1 MLEDLTLSRC
11 RFTLEIT
18 RQVSL
23 PEFTG
28 STLRGAF
35 GTVFRKIICA
45 QRQREDCKGCYLQN
59 TCAYA
64 AVFTPGNLQDSP
76 YFPKNESL
84 PPPFLFHIEEEKK
97 TGFSVGEEINLLL
110 TLVGKGADYFPYF
123 FIVLQEL
130 GRQGFGIR
138 GNGGQRGS
146 FEIKKVA
153 DDLAP
158 DKKIIFTAE
167 KETKISPLHREK
179 LGNFF
184 QEMDDLSLLKV
195 RYLTPF
201 RVKWQGRLCSEIKFH
216 ILIRNIL
223 RRVSALYF
231 ISEHKPLQLD
241 YRSLI
246 SQAENIQTVQ
256 AQFQWKEYSRYSS
269 RQKEKMQ
276 LGGVTGWALYQGE
289 GLSRFHPF
297 LKAAELMAAGKGTT
311 FGFGRIAL
319 EVVEKGG

>member
-23 PEFTG
+23 SEFAG

-45 QRQREDCKGCYLQN
+45 QRQRENCKGCYLQN

-64 AVFTPGNLQDSP
+64 IIFTPGNLQDSP

-84 PPPFLFHIEEEKK
+84 PPPFLFHIEEEK
-97 TGFSVGEEINLLL
+97 TSFSAGEEINLVL

-138 GNGGQRGS
+138 GDGGQRGS
-146 FEIKKVA
+146 FDIKMIT
-153 DDLAP
+153 DDLSP
-158 DKKIIFTAE
+158 DGQVIFTSE
-167 KETKISPLHREK
+167 KETNISPLHREK

-184 QEMDDLSLLKV
+184 QTIDNLLLLKV
-195 RYLTPF
+195 HYLTPF
-201 RVKWQGRLCSEIKFH
+201 RVKWQGRLCSDIQFH

-223 RRVSALYF
+223 RRLSALYF
-231 ISEHKPLQLD
+231 LSEHEPLQLD

-246 SQAENIQTVQ
+246 SQAEDIQTVQ
-256 AQFQWKEYSRYSS
+256 SQFQWREYSRYSS

-276 LGGVTGWALYQGE
+276 LGGVTGWALYEGE
-289 GLSRFHPF
+289 GLSQFHPF
-297 LKAAELMAAGKGTT
+297 LKAAEFMSAGKGTT
-311 FGFGRIAL
+311 FGFGKIAL
-319 EVVEKGG
+319 DVVEKG